1 MCYILIKGA
10 TMTKLKNITKKEAQA
25 IAEYETLLLEKFPG
39 RVKKLI
45 LFGSK
50 ARGDS
55 NPNSDLDLL
64 IVLSKNGKQVTKEI
78 VMLTHQ
84 PIAKFMVDI
93 SPIVVEEKFFK
104 NWSPLLE
111 HINRDGIVI
120 WTNRQAKKNI

>member
-1 MCYILIKGA
+1 MVKI
-10 TMTKLKNITKKEAQA
+10 KNITKKEAGA
-25 IAEYETLLLEKFPG
+25 ITEYEKLLLKEFPN
-39 RVKKLI
+39 RISKLI

-64 IVLSKNGKQVTKEI
+64 VVLNKNGKQTTKEI

-111 HINRDGIVI
+111 HIKKDGITL
-120 WTNRQAKKNI
+120 WTSRQAKRNM

>member
-1 MCYILIKGA
+1 MVKIKG
-10 TMTKLKNITKKEAQA
+10 ITDKEAKA
-25 IAEYETLLLEKFPG
+25 IAEYEGLLLKKFPN
-39 RVKKLI
+39 RLKKLI

-64 IVLSKNGKQVTKEI
+64 IVLTKNGKQAAREI

-84 PIAKFMVDI
+84 PIAKYMVDI

-111 HINRDGIVI
+111 HIKRDGVTI
-120 WTNRQAKKNI
+120 WINKKAKKNM

>member
-1 MCYILIKGA
+1 MVKI
-10 TMTKLKNITKKEAQA
+10 KNITNNEARA
-25 IAEYETLLLEKFPG
+25 IAEYEKLLLKEFPD
-39 RVKKLI
+39 RLSRLI

-55 NPNSDLDLL
+55 NPDSDLDLL
-64 IVLSKNGKQVTKEI
+64 VVLNKNGKETSREI

-84 PIAKFMVDI
+84 PIARFMVDI

-111 HINRDGIVI
+111 HIEKDGVTL
-120 WTNRQAKKNI
+120 WTRRRAKRNM

>member
-1 MCYILIKGA
+1 MIKI
-10 TMTKLKNITKKEAQA
+10 KNITKTEAKA
-25 IAEYETLLLEKFPG
+25 IAEYEELLLTKFPN
-39 RVKKLI
+39 RIEKLI

-64 IVLSKNGKQVTKEI
+64 VVLNKNGKQTTREI

-93 SPIVVEEKFFK
+93 SPVVVEEKFFK

-111 HINRDGIVI
+111 HIKKDGVTL
-120 WTNRQAKKNI
+120 WTNRQAKKNM

>member
-1 MCYILIKGA
+1 MA
-10 TMTKLKNITKKEAQA
+10 DLKNITKKETRA
-25 IAEYETLLLEKFPG
+25 IAEYRELLLKEFPN
-39 RVKKLI
+39 RISKLI

-55 NPNSDLDLL
+55 GIDSDLDLL
-64 IVLSKNGKQVTKEI
+64 IVLTKNGRQATKEI

-104 NWSPLLE
+104 SWSPLLE
-111 HINRDGIVI
+111 HINKDGIVL
-120 WTNRQAKKNI
+120 WTNKQAKKNT

>member
-1 MCYILIKGA
+1 MVKI
-10 TMTKLKNITKKEAQA
+10 KNITKKETRA
-25 IAEYETLLLEKFPG
+25 IIEYEKLLLKEFPDCIS
-39 RVKKLI
+39 KLI

-55 NPNSDLDLL
+55 NPDSDLDLL
-64 IVLSKNGKQVTKEI
+64 VVLNKNGKQATKEI

-111 HINRDGIVI
+111 RIKENGITL
-120 WTNRQAKKNI
+120 WTSRQAKRNM

>member
-1 MCYILIKGA
+1 MRNI
-10 TMTKLKNITKKEAQA
+10 KNITKKEARA
-25 IAEYETLLLEKFPG
+25 IAEYENLLLKKFPK
-39 RVKKLI
+39 RIKKLI

-50 ARGDS
+50 ARVDS

-64 IVLSKNGKQVTKEI
+64 VVLSKNGKQATKEI
-78 VMLTHQ
+78 VMLTHE

>member
-1 MCYILIKGA
+1 MI
-10 TMTKLKNITKKEAQA
+10 KLKNITKKEANA
-25 IAEYETLLLEKFPG
+25 IAEYENLLLKEFPN
-39 RVKKLI
+39 RIKKLI

-64 IVLSKNGKQVTKEI
+64 VVLTKNGKQVTKEI

-111 HINRDGIVI
+111 HINRDGITI